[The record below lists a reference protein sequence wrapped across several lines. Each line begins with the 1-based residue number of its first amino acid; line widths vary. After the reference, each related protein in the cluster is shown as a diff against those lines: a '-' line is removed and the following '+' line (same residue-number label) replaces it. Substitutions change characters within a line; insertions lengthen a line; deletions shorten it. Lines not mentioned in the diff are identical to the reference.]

1 MGISYYSKAKVEE
14 INGNVPGDFVSG
26 TTIMKDPAYLL
37 TFTWWKNC
45 FKPNATINP
54 PVFSNLL
61 TMHAIASEE
70 LLHALS
76 NGWFNQK
83 YENAMEDVSLESWH
97 HGRRIYNKKAWL
109 EKGYDSMNHV

>member
-14 INGNVPGDFVSG
+14 INGNVPGDFVSRR
-26 TTIMKDPAYLL
+26 TIMKDPAYLL

-97 HGRRIYNKKAWL
+97 HGWRIYNKKAWL